1 MSKEQDKSE
10 MLTGEQAEK
19 VLKEILDSL
28 QDESCAVYYPAHIG
42 AVGYY
47 MNTANNGE
55 KVFTAFDNTLGDC
68 YVEDFHD
75 EEICKMW
82 IDNKLSAEEA
92 HRKDDVKSAYSKA
105 SLERKKEILDSLLSI
120 MKPFGKGEA
129 FVFFPV
135 TCTILRS
142 DVSMNALSLLEP
154 KMQHDRAVASIGILF
169 DPEHNNHQVLFEHS
183 HLMENEYD
191 YHTVLGRMLKDLSG
205 VELHRLENGLKEAMK
220 NQEKFFPSIIIEE
233 YDEESDMNVYNVTID
248 KPFDEIQEGLA
259 DRHGVETIDQNS
271 NTYTFN
277 DFDEAMMFASQNAKQ
292 LRERDDIGWQIMSSG
307 DLSYVVVS
315 ETANHHLADLAMMYN
330 GYADFTREGMGAPI
344 TTAYFEEEINAESYH
359 YALNHLEQM
368 AVDAVVAKTV
378 DANSP
383 SVSAKQYA
391 LIQAYI
397 HQDGNEKDKV
407 AGLIDRLF
415 ELASERPE
423 FKEASKL
430 WRDATREE
438 VENFAGNDIGMVKDY
453 ERDNSLKR

>member
-1 MSKEQDKSE
+1 

-47 MNTANNGE
+47 MNSANNGE

-92 HRKDDVKSAYSKA
+92 HRKDDVKHAYSEVF
-105 SLERKKEILDSLLSI
+105 LNRKKESLQNLVSL
-120 MKPFGKGEA
+120 MKPFSKGEA
-129 FVFFPV
+129 SIFFPV
-135 TCTILRS
+135 SSTILRS
-142 DVSMNALSLLEP
+142 EVSMNALSLLEP
-154 KMQHDRAVASIGILF
+154 DARHGRAVTSIGILYE
-169 DPEHNNHQVLFEHS
+169 PEHENHQVLFEHS
-183 HLMENEYD
+183 HMMENGYD
-191 YHTVLGRMLKDLSG
+191 YHTILGRPLTDLSG
-205 VELHRLENGLKEAMK
+205 VELHRLEDGLKEVMK
-220 NQEKFFPSIIIEE
+220 EQDKLFPATITEK
-233 YDEESDMNVYNVTID
+233 YDEESDMNMYNVTFD

-259 DRHGVETIDQNS
+259 DRNNAETIDPDS
-271 NTYTFN
+271 NTYSFN
-277 DFDEAMMFASQNAKQ
+277 DYDDAMVFAYQNAKQ
-292 LRERDDIGWQIMSSG
+292 LRERGLIVGQVTLSG
-307 DLSYVVVS
+307 AIDYMVMS

-330 GYADFTREGMGAPI
+330 GYADFTRESMGAPV
-344 TTAYFEEEINAESYH
+344 TTAYFEEEIDAESYH
-359 YALNHLEQM
+359 YALSHLEQM
-368 AVDAVVAKTV
+368 AVDAVVNKTV

-383 SVSAKQYA
+383 SVSAEQYA

-397 HQDGNEKDKV
+397 HQDGNDKEKV
-407 AGLIDRLF
+407 AGHIDRLF
-415 ELASERPE
+415 ELAAERPE

-438 VENFAGNDIGMVKDY
+438 VESFSSNDIGMVKDY
-453 ERDNSLKR
+453 ECDNSLKR